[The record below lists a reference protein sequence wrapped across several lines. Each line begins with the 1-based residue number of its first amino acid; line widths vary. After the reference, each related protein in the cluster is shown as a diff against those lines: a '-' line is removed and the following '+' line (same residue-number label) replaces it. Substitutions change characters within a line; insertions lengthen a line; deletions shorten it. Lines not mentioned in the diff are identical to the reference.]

1 MIRHDF
7 HLHTSFS
14 SDSET
19 PMRDMIDRGIFL
31 GLSAMC
37 FTEHMDMDFPR
48 PPQDPMDFEVD
59 TDSYYKC
66 LCELRHEYRDKLQV
80 LFGVELGF
88 QPHLKERCEAYA
100 NRHPFD
106 FIIGSSHIVG
116 GIDPFFPSF
125 YEGRSEDASY
135 RAYFESEL
143 DNIRHFD
150 CFDVYGHLDYVVRY
164 GPNKNQFYSYQ
175 KFSDILDEILRAL
188 IERGKGI
195 EVNTG
200 GLKYGLGHPNP
211 TEDIIRRYHELG
223 GEIITVGSDAHVP
236 EYVAYQF
243 KNAASVLQECGF
255 SYYTYFVNRQPKFVR
270 L

>member
-1 MIRHDF
+1 MIKHDS
-7 HLHTSFS
+7 HLHTSYS
-14 SDSET
+14 SDSDT
-19 PMRDMIDRGIFL
+19 PMQDMIERGISL

-59 TDSYYKC
+59 TDAYYEG
-66 LCELRHEYRDKLQV
+66 LCKLKDVYKDKLQV

-88 QPHLKERCEAYA
+88 QSHLAERCEAYA
-100 NRHPFD
+100 NSYPFD
-106 FIIGSSHIVG
+106 FIIGSSHIVNG
-116 GIDPFFPSF
+116 KDPFFPAF
-125 YEGRSEDASY
+125 YEGRPEDESY
-135 RAYFESEL
+135 RIYFESEL
-143 DNIRHFD
+143 ENVKSFNTY
-150 CFDVYGHLDYVVRY
+150 DVYGHLDYVVRY

-195 EVNTG
+195 EINTG

-236 EYVAYQF
+236 EYVAFEF
-243 KNAASVLQECGF
+243 KKAAAILQECGF
-255 SYYTYFVNRQPKFVR
+255 SYYTYFENRKPKFVR